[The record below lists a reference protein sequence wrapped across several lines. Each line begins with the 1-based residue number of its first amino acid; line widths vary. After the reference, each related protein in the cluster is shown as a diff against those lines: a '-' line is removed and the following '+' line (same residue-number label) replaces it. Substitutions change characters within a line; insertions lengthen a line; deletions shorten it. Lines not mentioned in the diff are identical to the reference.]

1 LCTAWGGCRATVTW
15 AGENPR
21 KTPQNFFIALIF
33 KLYFNLVKI
42 WPTGAEAW
50 FSCGLDCNREG
61 SSTNLSTEIVDKAE
75 SLCKTES

>member
-1 LCTAWGGCRATVTW
+1 LCTAPARCRAAIAP

-33 KLYFNLVKI
+33 NVYFNLVKI

-50 FSCGLDCNREG
+50 FSCGLGRNLEG

-75 SLCKTES
+75 S